1 MTQAGGVT
9 VLRATY
15 VDSTGVLVATMGIAV
30 MRSSA
35 VAAQAAVIIDTTIGS
50 AWSVPT
56 AR

>member
-1 MTQAGGVT
+1 VTQAGGVT